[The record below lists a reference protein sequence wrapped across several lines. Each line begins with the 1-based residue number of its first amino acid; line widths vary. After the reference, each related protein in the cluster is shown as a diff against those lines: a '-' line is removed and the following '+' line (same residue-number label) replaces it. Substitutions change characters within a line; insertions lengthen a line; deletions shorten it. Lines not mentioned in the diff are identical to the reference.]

1 MFVHDGKERMRSLNK
16 TGEEFFC
23 WKRAEAKES
32 NLLLTKYKASNYYT
46 LRHMGLKVAKKKK
59 FNKLQTWTPSSVETR
74 AEPPILPLWVLWV
87 L

>member
-1 MFVHDGKERMRSLNK
+1 MDHNK
-16 TGEEFFC
+16 VPIIPKQTVNSIFEPV
-23 WKRAEAKES
+23 AK
-32 NLLLTKYKASNYYT
+32 NHYKASNYCT
-46 LRHMGLKVAKKKK
+46 LRHMGLKVAKKKKK